1 MARLLHAA
9 GLLMVCWYLMMAV
22 HEGGH
27 VVATVL
33 LGGVVEHVI
42 LHPLAISQTVRSGSW
57 SPLADC
63 WAGPLV
69 GTALPVAAWLAA
81 RRWRPGTAAEL
92 RLFAG
97 FCLLANGVY
106 LGFGWI
112 GRIGDAGEILDDGG
126 SRWSLILF
134 GLVAV
139 GSGLLLIDGGQRTLG
154 FGAQARTVT
163 ARRAAVMAGA
173 ALALTLLG
181 LVLDL
186 R

>member
-9 GLLMVCWYLMMAV
+9 GLLIVFWYLMMAV
-22 HEGGH
+22 HESGH
-27 VVATVL
+27 LVATL
-33 LGGVVEHVI
+33 ALGGTVERVI
-42 LHPLAISQTVRSGSW
+42 LHPLAISQTVRSGSQ

-63 WAGPLV
+63 WAGPLLGGV
-69 GTALPVAAWLAA
+69 LPVAAWLAA
-81 RRWRPGTAAEL
+81 RRWWRAAAGEL

-106 LGFGWI
+106 LGLGWI
-112 GRIGDAGEILDDGG
+112 DRVGDAGEILDDGG

-139 GSGLLLIDGGQRTLG
+139 ASGLLLIDGGQRTLG
-154 FGAQARTVT
+154 FGAQARTIT
-163 ARRAAVMAGA
+163 RRRAAAMAIAAA
-173 ALALTLLG
+173 ALTVLG
-181 LVLDL
+181 LVADL

>member
-9 GLLMVCWYLMMAV
+9 GLLVICWYLMMAV

-27 VVATVL
+27 IAVTLL
-33 LGGVVEHVI
+33 LGGTVEHVV
-42 LHPLAISQTVRSGSW
+42 LHPLAISQTVRSGSS

-69 GTALPVAAWLAA
+69 GAALPLAAWLVA
-81 RRWRPGTAAEL
+81 RRWCRCAAAEL

-97 FCLLANGVY
+97 FCLLANGIY
-106 LGFGWI
+106 LGLGWVDA
-112 GRIGDAGEILDDGG
+112 IGDAGEILADGG
-126 SRWSLILF
+126 SRWTLILF
-134 GLVAV
+134 GLAAA
-139 GSGLLLIDGGQRTLG
+139 GAGLLLIDGGQRTLG
-154 FGAQARTVT
+154 YGARARPVG
-163 ARRAAVMAGA
+163 ARRAAAVAAA

>member
-1 MARLLHAA
+1 MPRLLHAA
-9 GLLMVCWYLMMAV
+9 AALIVCWYLMMAV

-27 VVATVL
+27 VVATLV
-33 LGGVVEHVI
+33 LGGTVEHVI
-42 LHPLAISQTVRSGSW
+42 LHPLAISQTVRSGSQ

-63 WAGPLV
+63 WAGPLL
-69 GTALPVAAWLAA
+69 GAALPLAAWLVA
-81 RRWRPGTAAEL
+81 RRWWHLAAAEL

-106 LGFGWI
+106 LGLGWLDD
-112 GRIGDAGEILDDGG
+112 IGDAGEILADGG

-139 GSGLLLIDGGQRTLG
+139 GGGLLLIDGGERTLG
-154 FGAQARTVT
+154 FGAQARPVT
-163 ARRAAVMAGA
+163 ARRAALAVAA